1 MHALAVFILVA
12 DVFVIIGSII
22 GLVVCLVEYWEEQRE
37 MKSYATHLLSEQFA
51 LNLEATAARYAML
64 DEAMKHRHTRH

>member
-1 MHALAVFILVA
+1 MYTLAVIILVI

-37 MKSYATHLLSEQFA
+37 IKSYATHLLTEQFA
-51 LNLEATAARYAML
+51 LNLEATAARKAML
-64 DEAMKHRHTRH
+64 DESVKHRNTRH